1 MSRGRESNNTVGKSE
16 TAVQA
21 QKADDVKTIPE
32 EHSET
37 EQDRKKALEDMKWKK
52 EMEERIQEILESVKA
67 CEKKIEDTTIEE
79 NNGDNK
85 EEAEQTTEQQTEETA
100 ETTEP
105 TEPGMLAGYK
115 EIYEMNNDVVGW
127 IKMEGTKMDY
137 PVMQT
142 PEEPNYYLYRDF
154 DKKNSKRR
162 SIYAREVCDVNEPS
176 DNITIFGHNMA
187 DGSMFACLGN
197 YTSKHAWENNSLIF
211 FDTLNEYH
219 TYKIFAVF
227 KTSANIG
234 QGFSYHQ
241 FVDAENAAQF
251 DEFVATCKKLSFYD
265 TGITP
270 VYGDKLI
277 CLSTCEYTLDNGRLV
292 VAAVRI
298 T

>member
-1 MSRGRESNNTVGKSE
+1 MKKVLF
-16 TAVQA
+16 TAVVLVLVAAFGVSAFMVGNYLIEGKEQA
-21 QKADDVKTIPE
+21 DRYNELSNIAANAQPE
-32 EHSET
+32 
-37 EQDRKKALEDMKWKK
+37 
-52 EMEERIQEILESVKA
+52 
-67 CEKKIEDTTIEE
+67 
-79 NNGDNK
+79 
-85 EEAEQTTEQQTEETA
+85 TTEGASVAATQETTGETTES
-100 ETTEP
+100 TEP
-105 TEPGMLAGYK
+105 TEPGILPGYK
-115 EIYEMNNDVVGW
+115 EIYEMNDHVVGW

-142 PEEPNYYLYRDF
+142 PNDPNFYLYRDF
-154 DKKNSKRR
+154 DKKNSKRG
-162 SIYAREVCDVNEPS
+162 SIYAREVCDINEPS

-187 DGSMFACLGN
+187 DGSMFACLGD
-197 YTSKHAWENNSLIF
+197 YTNKRAWDNNSLIF
-211 FDTLNEYH
+211 FDTLTEYH

-241 FVDAENAAQF
+241 FVDAEDAEQF
-251 DEFVATCKKLSFYD
+251 NEFVSTCKKLSFYD

>member
-1 MSRGRESNNTVGKSE
+1 MKKVLFTAIVLLLVAAFGISAFMVGNYLIE
-16 TAVQA
+16 G
-21 QKADDVKTIPE
+21 
-32 EHSET
+32 
-37 EQDRKKALEDMKWKK
+37 KKQ
-52 EMEERIQEILESVKA
+52 EERNNELSEIVANAQTE
-67 CEKKIEDTTIEE
+67 
-79 NNGDNK
+79 
-85 EEAEQTTEQQTEETA
+85 TTEVTETTVPPETTEETTVPT

-105 TEPGMLAGYK
+105 GILPGYK

-142 PEEPNYYLYRDF
+142 PSNPNYYLYRDF
-154 DKKNSKRR
+154 DKRDSKRG
-162 SIYAREVCDVNEPS
+162 SIYAKEDCDINSPS
-176 DNITIFGHNMA
+176 DNITIFGHNMQ

-197 YTSKHAWENNSLIF
+197 YTNKRTWENNSLIF
-211 FDTLNEYH
+211 FDTLTEYH

-227 KTSANIG
+227 KTSANLG
-234 QGFSYHQ
+234 QGFRYHM
-241 FVDAENAAQF
+241 FVDAENEQEF
-251 DEFVATCKKLSFYD
+251 DEFVSTCKQLSFYD

>member
-1 MSRGRESNNTVGKSE
+1 M
-16 TAVQA
+16 
-21 QKADDVKTIPE
+21 
-32 EHSET
+32 
-37 EQDRKKALEDMKWKK
+37 KKDLPK
-52 EMEERIQEILESVKA
+52 
-67 CEKKIEDTTIEE
+67 KKILFIVVVVALVAAFGISAFMVGDYLVEGKQQE
-79 NNGDNK
+79 NRYDELSNIAAN
-85 EEAEQTTEQQTEETA
+85 AQT
-100 ETTEP
+100 ETTEAAVDATEGTAVTEATVAP
-105 TEPGMLAGYK
+105 TEAGGILPGYK
-115 EIYEMNNDVVGW
+115 DIYEMNNHVVGW

-142 PEEPNYYLYRDF
+142 PDEPNFYLYRDF
-154 DKKNSKRR
+154 DKKDSKRG
-162 SIYAREVCDVNEPS
+162 SIYAREVCDINEPS

-187 DGSMFACLGN
+187 DGSMFACLSN
-197 YTSKHAWENNSLIF
+197 YTSKRAWDNNSLIF
-211 FDTLNEYH
+211 FDTLTEYH

-241 FVDAENAAQF
+241 FVDAENEAQF
-251 DEFVATCKKLSFYD
+251 NEFVSTCKKLAFYD